1 MRALLLV
8 LIALGAA
15 AAAYWFQTRKPSPV
29 IDAPRPA
36 DAPSE
41 PVVPVVI
48 EETGPGYFE
57 SPQAAVAE
65 ATKLMKS
72 KSWKQLSRYYDLD
85 GSGVARSTLDSG
97 VYFMTKVPDT
107 PQPPPLALLGDR
119 EPFPPGFQFVN
130 TAPDKEPGVTLVN
143 LAIEIDQAGGPK
155 QKVTRQVRMKKHEQ
169 GWQFLPPGEKKE
181 TP

>member
-29 IDAPRPA
+29 VEVPRPA

-41 PVVPVVI
+41 PVVPVMI

-57 SPQAAVAE
+57 SPQAAVTE

-97 VYFMTKVPDT
+97 VYFMTKVSDT
-107 PQPPPLALLGDR
+107 PQPPPMGQLGDR
-119 EPFPPGFQFVN
+119 EPFPPGFQFV
-130 TAPDKEPGVTLVN
+130 TMEPDKEPGVTLVT
-143 LAIEIDQAGGPK
+143 LGLEIDQGGGPK
-155 QKVTRQVRMKKHEQ
+155 QKVMRQVRMKKHEQ
-169 GWQFLPPGEKKE
+169 GWQFVPPAAPK
-181 TP
+181 TAP